1 MQDVEVPRDAFRTIF
16 DAEIYEF
23 HEAMA
28 TNTPELYQ
36 PLTLFRVQKTAGI
49 SATDYI
55 RERRRLVAFRSNAE
69 RIFEQV
75 DVVITPTVPAPAP
88 KLADL
93 EALAIPDVRP
103 FEMKYLLR
111 NTAPF
116 SSLFWPSMSVPCGF
130 SRDGLPVGMQISS
143 RPGGDSVVL
152 RLAHAYEQAT
162 EWHKRKAV

>member
-1 MQDVEVPRDAFRTIF
+1 
-16 DAEIYEF
+16 
-23 HEAMA
+23 
-28 TNTPELYQ
+28 
-36 PLTLFRVQKTAGI
+36 
-49 SATDYI
+49 
-55 RERRRLVAFRSNAE
+55 
-69 RIFEQV
+69 
-75 DVVITPTVPAPAP
+75 
-88 KLADL
+88 L

-143 RPGGDSVVL
+143 RPGDDSVVL